1 MNAEQTSFLSQP
13 LQLRELPLAEQPLAR
28 LYRMGPGMLS
38 TSELL
43 ELIVGA
49 TESVGRDL
57 LAGFQGLEALGRASL
72 DELAGVKGLGMSKA
86 GRIQAALELGKRL
99 MSPSDDCAPQIKTP
113 QDAANILSP
122 IMGLLEQETLRVL
135 LLDSRNR
142 VQGNILVYQ
151 GNVDRLDV
159 RMAELFREAI
169 RKNAPSIILSHNHPS
184 GDPTPSPE
192 DVKVT
197 EGAVSAGQ
205 MMGIDV
211 LDHMIIGRGRWVSLR
226 ERGLGF
232 KK

>member
-1 MNAEQTSFLSQP
+1 MKAEQTSFLSQP

-28 LYRMGPGMLS
+28 LYRMGPGSLS

-43 ELIVGA
+43 ELVIGA
-49 TESVGRDL
+49 TESMGRDF

-72 DELAGVKGLGMSKA
+72 DELAGAKGLGMAKA

-99 MSPSDDCAPQIKTP
+99 MSPSDNYAPQIKTP
-113 QDAANILSP
+113 QDAADILLP
-122 IMGLLEQETLRVL
+122 VMDLLEQETLRVL
-135 LLDSRNR
+135 LLDARNR
-142 VQGNILVYQ
+142 VQGNIEVYR
-151 GNVDRLDV
+151 GKVDGIDIRV
-159 RMAELFREAI
+159 AELFREAI

-192 DVKVT
+192 DVKIT
-197 EGAVSAGQ
+197 ECAVASGR
-205 MMGIDV
+205 MLSIDV

-232 KK
+232 NK